1 MYRSS
6 IREKEKMGVRKTKNR
21 VTKPP
26 QWGEQQG
33 DLGDHLVR
41 PELDPG
47 MAGDQP

>member
-26 QWGEQQG
+26 KWGEQQG

-41 PELDPG
+41 PELDPV